1 MGVLY
6 LKGTPYQV
14 TNDGND
20 GKAKGMP
27 KEGGLERKVVRQALD
42 GVVVRADKATETL
55 FVAEAHLLGIIVVE
69 YLLYVVD
76 ILCLLA

>member
-27 KEGGLERKVVRQALD
+27 KEGGLERKVVR
-42 GVVVRADKATETL
+42 
-55 FVAEAHLLGIIVVE
+55 
-69 YLLYVVD
+69 
-76 ILCLLA
+76 

>member
-6 LKGTPYQV
+6 FKVTPYQV
-14 TNDGND
+14 TNDGNN

-27 KEGGLERKVVRQALD
+27 EEGGLKGKVVCQALD
-42 GVVVRADKATETL
+42 GVVVRADKAAETFL
-55 FVAEAHLLGIIVVE
+55 VAEAHLLGIIVVE

-76 ILCLLA
+76 ILGLLA

>member
-6 LKGTPYQV
+6 FKGTPYQV
-14 TNDGND
+14 TNDGNN

-27 KEGGLERKVVRQALD
+27 EEGGLERKVVRQALD
-42 GVVVRADKATETL
+42 GVVVRADKAAETL

>member
-1 MGVLY
+1 MRVPKALS
-6 LKGTPYQV
+6 L
-14 TNDGND
+14 DCND
-20 GKAKGMP
+20 GKAKSMP
-27 KEGGLERKVVRQALD
+27 EEGGLERKVVCQALD
-42 GVVVRADKATETL
+42 GVVVRTDKATETL